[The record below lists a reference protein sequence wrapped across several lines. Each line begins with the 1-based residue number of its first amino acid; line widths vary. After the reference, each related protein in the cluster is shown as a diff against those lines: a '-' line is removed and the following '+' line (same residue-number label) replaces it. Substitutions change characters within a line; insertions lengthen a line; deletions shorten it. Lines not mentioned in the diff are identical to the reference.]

1 MPDLWMG
8 IKMLNILV
16 SRLQFPVFNQLNPTL
31 VHICERAQGLV
42 NLNMAAKNLRRPRNS
57 HGRRLP
63 KEGDAGGKGTWGKLG
78 DEMELP
84 WVSRI

>member
-1 MPDLWMG
+1 
-8 IKMLNILV
+8 
-16 SRLQFPVFNQLNPTL
+16 
-31 VHICERAQGLV
+31 
-42 NLNMAAKNLRRPRNS
+42 MAAKNLRRPRNS

>member
-1 MPDLWMG
+1 MDLIGKFRVRW
-8 IKMLNILV
+8 IDQNKMCTNA
-16 SRLQFPVFNQLNPTL
+16 P
-31 VHICERAQGLV
+31 LV